1 MNIKDLKWFISEL
14 ILGGLL
20 IVLLITGYLAGMAF
34 MDTSQQ
40 QDMLTQLQKQVLS
53 TQRQVSQY
61 SQVTEEDKAQ
71 WKKIS
76 DTFMDSYPL
85 ASALPKQIT
94 YDAINRSFQ
103 GVDIPIEAVS
113 LYEMLYG
120 ITRLTGIQNI
130 DIIEGEINN
139 AYQNEKINQFL
150 NIQQLDIY
158 FSAQY
163 GTVFRFIKELRQLPL
178 VLEVAKM
185 RLSQKD
191 GLVKTHLTVYY
202 MNRKEKNPFP
212 QYN

>member
-113 LYEMLYG
+113 LYEMLYS